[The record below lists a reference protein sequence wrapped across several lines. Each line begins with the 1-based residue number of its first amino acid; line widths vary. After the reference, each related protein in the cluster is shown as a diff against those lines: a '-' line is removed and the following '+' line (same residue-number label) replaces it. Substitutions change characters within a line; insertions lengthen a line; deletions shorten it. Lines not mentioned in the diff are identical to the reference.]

1 MKPETKN
8 QRFGELLGSEIRSRR
23 ESLQRSLDDVARD
36 SESGISKSSLSLM
49 ETGLQQISARQL
61 FELSRIL
68 NFSVDD
74 FLGRVEKNLNAE
86 EYSDLNKHL

>member
-1 MKPETKN
+1 MKPELKN
-8 QRFGELLGSEIRSRR
+8 QRFGELLGAEIRTQR
-23 ESLQRSLDDVARD
+23 ESLERSLDDIARD

-49 ETGLQQISARQL
+49 ETGGQQISARQL

-74 FLGRVEKNLNAE
+74 FFERVEKKLNAE
-86 EYSDLNKHL
+86 EYSDINKHL